1 MCCSKLPL
9 FLAGILVA
17 CAIVYWPG
25 NSGAFIFDDIPNIV
39 ENPDVHVQSLDAN
52 SLIGAALSSESG
64 IFRRPISMLS
74 FALNHYFAGLSAA
87 SYKITNIA
95 IHLAVVLA
103 IFFLTRQLL
112 AALRET
118 HGENAATL
126 HASGV
131 ALFVTAFFALH
142 PIQLTGVLYVVQ
154 RMTSLSGLF
163 TVLGLVAYVV
173 FRRTRFT
180 TGRGLV
186 ALFIAPPA
194 CMALALMSKENGALM
209 PLFAGAIELVIF
221 RFRARDKRWDRGIVG
236 WYTVFLLL
244 PALAAVAILA
254 LDPNRL
260 LSSYVIRE
268 FTLGER
274 LLSETRI
281 LVFYL
286 KSLIAPSLAELGLY
300 HDDIEISRGLFSPL
314 TTFFSIAVLIMLA
327 AAAFFARNRAPLVAL
342 GIAWFFAGHAMESS
356 FLPLEL
362 SYEHR
367 NYLPVFGIGLALA
380 GVAFAV
386 VPDRVLPRVKGA
398 VAVVFVAILGTT
410 TFVRATQ
417 WANPYDHAEAEVRNH
432 PNSPRAL
439 QGAAKLYA
447 DLAMSGK
454 DWARGPAF
462 ERFERALALDSPD
475 VVAETSLV
483 LLSCR
488 LQMPVK
494 DTWLISLGRKL
505 RERPA
510 TYATVTSLKQLMRSN
525 AGRPCI
531 ENSQMEALLDTA
543 WNNPST
549 RSFPQITADM
559 ASMYGEYLA
568 NVRRNFAGAE
578 EKFREAVAIEPREAQ
593 YRINLIKFL
602 IASVRPGDA
611 EDELE
616 KLMNTKDRVRRKRE
630 ISVLAANI
638 AELRVQPAT
647 IQ

>member
-1 MCCSKLPL
+1 MRCSISPL
-9 FLAGILVA
+9 FLAVILVA
-17 CAIVYWPG
+17 CSIAYWPG
-25 NSGAFIFDDIPNIV
+25 HSGGFIFDDIPNIV
-39 ENPDVHVQSLDAN
+39 ENPDIHVQSLDAN
-52 SLIGAALSSESG
+52 SLISAALSSESG
-64 IFRRPISMLS
+64 ILRRPISMLS
-74 FALNHYFAGLSAA
+74 FALNHYSSGLGPA
-87 SYKITNIA
+87 SYKFTNIVV
-95 IHLAVVLA
+95 HLTVILA

-118 HGENAATL
+118 HGESTVTR

-142 PIQLTGVLYVVQ
+142 PIQLTSVLYVVQ

-163 TVLGLVAYVV
+163 TVLGLIAYVV
-173 FRRTRFT
+173 LRRTRFK
-180 TGRGLV
+180 TGQGLV

-194 CMALALMSKENGALM
+194 CMALALMSKENGALI

-221 RFRARDKRWDRGIVG
+221 RFSDRDQRWDRGIVG
-236 WYTVFLLL
+236 WYTVFLFL
-244 PALAAVAILA
+244 PALVTFAVLA

-260 LSSYVIRE
+260 LSGYVIRE

-274 LLSETRI
+274 LLSEARI

-286 KSLIAPSLAELGLY
+286 KSLIAPSLTELGIY
-300 HDDIEISRGLFSPL
+300 HDDIAISRGLFSPL
-314 TTFFSIAVLIMLA
+314 STFLSIAVLIMLA

-342 GIAWFFAGHAMESS
+342 GIAWFFVGHAMESS

-362 SYEHR
+362 AHEHR
-367 NYLPVFGIGLALA
+367 NYLAVFGIGLTLA
-380 GVAFAV
+380 GAAFAL
-386 VPDRVLPRVKGA
+386 VPNRVSPRIASG
-398 VAVVFVAILGTT
+398 VAIAFVGMLGIS
-410 TFVRATQ
+410 TFERATQ
-417 WANPYDHAEAEVRNH
+417 WSNPYDHAEAEVRNH
-432 PNSPRAL
+432 PNSARAL

-454 DWARGPAF
+454 DWARDPAF
-462 ERFERALALDSPD
+462 ERFERALMMDPPD
-475 VVAETSLV
+475 IVAETSLV
-483 LLSCR
+483 LLSCG
-488 LQMPVK
+488 LQMSVK
-494 DTWLISLGRKL
+494 DAWLISLDRKL
-505 RERPA
+505 RERPT
-510 TYATVTSLKQLMRSN
+510 TYATVTSLRQLMRSN

-531 ENSQMEALLDTA
+531 EDPQMEALLDAA

-549 RSFPQITADM
+549 RSYPQITADM

-616 KLMNTKDRVRRKRE
+616 RLMNTKDRVRRKRE
-630 ISVLAANI
+630 ITVLAANI
-638 AELRVQPAT
+638 AELRAQPAAK
-647 IQ
+647 Q